1 MEDNP
6 TRNPNDLNIYS
17 QRRSSLKV
25 AKKFDCPET
34 QSQKKECRVD
44 FVDVLETNAN
54 MDQKLRERVMHN
66 QKYNDDRIFVGTIFE
81 DVEAVKKEVHSRKD
95 KFNAKNLLS
104 VPFDQIEV
112 SEDEIEEQ
120 QTDQINNK

>member
-1 MEDNP
+1 
-6 TRNPNDLNIYS
+6 
-17 QRRSSLKV
+17 
-25 AKKFDCPET
+25 
-34 QSQKKECRVD
+34 
-44 FVDVLETNAN
+44 

-120 QTDQINNK
+120 